1 MKSYHFDVGNST
13 SGKIGMCLRVNGE
26 TTEQAVGFANEFLLD
41 RGHEFQIEGPGA
53 VDEKT
58 AGVEYCTVYLNPVG
72 LTAADIDEENDA
84 EDVSAAEILR
94 EKQSTPVVTARAV
107 SDDKVCQ
114 AVFHANRW
122 LAQASE
128 DEIRDLA
135 HSGWGGSLPAD
146 QVAQFM
152 ESRDFQVEQVLEH
165 SRKLKTGFEVYVDE
179 IAARRWLAAHRP
191 ELLVNL

>member
-26 TTEQAVGFANEFLLD
+26 TTEQAVGFASEFLLD

-84 EDVSAAEILR
+84 EDGDAADKLR
-94 EKQSTPVVTARAV
+94 EKQSMPVVTARII
-107 SDDKVCQ
+107 SDDKVCET
-114 AVFHANRW
+114 AFHTNRW
-122 LAQASE
+122 LGQASE

-152 ESRDFQVEQVLEH
+152 ESRDFQVEQVLDH

-179 IAARRWLAAHRP
+179 IATRRWLAVHRP
-191 ELLVNL
+191 DLLINL

>member
-13 SGKIGMCLRVNGE
+13 KGPIGMCLRVNSE
-26 TTEQAVGFANEFLLD
+26 TPEHAVRLASEFLSELNF
-41 RGHEFQIEGPGA
+41 EFQIEGPGA

-84 EDVSAAEILR
+84 EDGDAANKLR
-94 EKQSTPVVTARAV
+94 EKQSTPVATARII
-107 SDDKVCQ
+107 SDDKVCMT
-114 AVFHANRW
+114 VFHANRW

-128 DEIRDLA
+128 DELRDLA

-152 ESRDFQVEQVLEH
+152 ESRDFQVEQVLDH
-165 SRKLKTGFEVYVDE
+165 SRELKTGFEVYVDE
-179 IAARRWLAAHRP
+179 IATRRWLAVHRP
-191 ELLVNL
+191 DLLINL